1 MVWTQYGHCKIER
14 YKLHISKHHLFCYQ
28 MGIRQ
33 IYWVHIG
40 YYLNIMLWSTHAKI
54 HVYEISAPNKLFLE
68 VAHVGWLMQLSTPLS
83 P

>member
-1 MVWTQYGHCKIER
+1 
-14 YKLHISKHHLFCYQ
+14 